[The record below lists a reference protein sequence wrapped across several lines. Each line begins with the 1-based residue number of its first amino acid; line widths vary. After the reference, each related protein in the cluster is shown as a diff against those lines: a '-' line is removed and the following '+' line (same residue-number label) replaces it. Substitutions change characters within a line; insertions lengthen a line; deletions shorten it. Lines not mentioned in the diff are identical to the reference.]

1 MDSNIYQVKQPV
13 KIITEYLNISE
24 SLRERFVK
32 ESYRLKN
39 RKDRENNISFKKVFS
54 ESENNQVVAT
64 SYNVWEET
72 NVFNFL
78 LKEIIK
84 SFNEKVIIHFSI
96 DPIEFNFTINNA
108 WLGVYN
114 KSQSAN
120 LHHHY
125 PNFYSFCYYI
135 FTEPNSSPMSFPE
148 CELDIPVKTDKVI
161 FFPSGLGHMVKPV
174 PGERIVLAGNLI
186 SQPPIN

>member
-39 RKDRENNISFKKVFS
+39 RKDRENNITFKKVFS

-72 NVFNFL
+72 NIFDPL

-84 SFNEKVIIHFSI
+84 SFYEKVIIHFSI
-96 DPIEFNFTINNA
+96 DP
-108 WLGVYN
+108 
-114 KSQSAN
+114 
-120 LHHHY
+120 
-125 PNFYSFCYYI
+125 
-135 FTEPNSSPMSFPE
+135 
-148 CELDIPVKTDKVI
+148 
-161 FFPSGLGHMVKPV
+161 
-174 PGERIVLAGNLI
+174 
-186 SQPPIN
+186 